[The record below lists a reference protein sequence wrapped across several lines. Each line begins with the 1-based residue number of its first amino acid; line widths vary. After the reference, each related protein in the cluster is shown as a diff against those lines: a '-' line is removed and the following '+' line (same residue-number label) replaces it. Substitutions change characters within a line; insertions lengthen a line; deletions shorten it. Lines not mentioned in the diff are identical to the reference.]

1 MNRTQPAIVAQSAVR
16 RLPRWALFLLCL
28 AYVVPGFVGREPWK
42 SADITAFGYMLE
54 LAAGHADWLAPTLL
68 GQLPEFDALLPYWL
82 GAWAIQL
89 KPAFM
94 PADFA
99 VRVPFAMLL
108 GLALTATWYGVYY
121 LARSPRAQPVAFA
134 FGGEAHPK
142 DYARAM
148 ADGGLLAL
156 IACLGLAQLSH
167 ETTPS
172 VAQLA
177 FAALSFFAIAAMP
190 HTDGMRRIIA
200 GLCLVLGVVG
210 LTLSGGPTVAVLL
223 ALVAIGVAGLMY
235 RAQPDDLAAWQSLV
249 CSALVAAVVAAV
261 LATGLG
267 LWRWRL
273 GQYPSP
279 DWQSTGRL
287 LIWFAWPAWPLALW
301 TLWRW
306 RLHLLS
312 PHLALPIGFAAIFT
326 VTAVL
331 TPTGDRT
338 LLVALP
344 ALAALA
350 AFALP
355 TLQRS
360 MAALVDWF
368 TLVFFSL
375 CAFVIWVVWV
385 AMQTGIPAK
394 PAANVARQAPGFVP
408 DFSAGVLAIA
418 VVATLAWA
426 WVVHWRVGR
435 HRAAI
440 WKSLV
445 LPASGA
451 ALCWLLLMTLWM
463 PLLDYARSYSVT
475 ARQVATTVGTT
486 DCLEI
491 YGLSPADTAA
501 QRFYSA
507 TEIRH
512 AGATAQCAWLLVDA
526 HALARLPQTVN
537 MREWQ
542 PQATLQRPT
551 DAQDQLVLFA
561 RTGAP

>member
-1 MNRTQPAIVAQSAVR
+1 MH

-68 GQLPEFDALLPYWL
+68 GRAPEFDALLPYWL
-82 GAWAIQL
+82 GAWAIQI

-94 PADFA
+94 SADFA
-99 VRVPFAMLL
+99 VRVPFALLL

-177 FAALSFFAIAAMP
+177 FAALSFFAIAALP
-190 HTDGMRRIIA
+190 HVGGKRRAIA
-200 GLCLVLGVVG
+200 CLSLVLGVTG

-223 ALVAIGVAGLMY
+223 AMVALGVAVLMS
-235 RAQPDDLAAWQSLV
+235 RAQPDDRAAWQSL
-249 CSALVAAVVAAV
+249 AFGAVTASVLAIA

-273 GQYPSP
+273 GQYPGP
-279 DWQSTGRL
+279 DWPSAGRM

-306 RLHLLS
+306 RHHLLS
-312 PHLALPIGFAAIFT
+312 PHLALPIGFAAIFIG
-326 VTAVL
+326 TAVL
-331 TPTGDRT
+331 TPTGDRS
-338 LLVALP
+338 LLVGLP

-368 TLVFFSL
+368 TLLFFSL

-394 PAANVARQAPGFVP
+394 PAANVARLAPGFEP
-408 DFSAGVLAIA
+408 DFSAGVLTIA

-435 HRAAI
+435 HRSAI

-463 PLLDYARSYSVT
+463 PLLDYARSYTVT
-475 ARQVATTVGTT
+475 AKQVATTVGTT

-501 QRFYSA
+501 QRFYSPIP
-507 TEIRH
+507 IRH
-512 AGATAQCAWLLVDA
+512 AGPMAQCAWLLADT
-526 HALARLPQTVN
+526 HTLARLAQNVN
-537 MREWQ
+537 MRQWQ

-561 RTGAP
+561 RTDTR